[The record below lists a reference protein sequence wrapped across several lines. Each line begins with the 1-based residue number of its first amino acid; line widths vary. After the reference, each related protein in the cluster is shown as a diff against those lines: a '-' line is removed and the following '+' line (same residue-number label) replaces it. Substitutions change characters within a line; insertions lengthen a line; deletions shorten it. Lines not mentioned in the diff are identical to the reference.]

1 MKKTRQV
8 IGFALKLAIAGAIL
22 WYLLFHKMDPG
33 QLGDAIRKTADK
45 WPWLLGGGVLMLA
58 PLLFSVER
66 WKTILDAL
74 DMRLGWLRVG
84 TLFFIGLFFNAFMI
98 GPTGGD
104 VIKAYYTARETH
116 HKKTEAVATVFIDRV
131 VGLLALVLIVSAV
144 ILFRWDFFMAN
155 PVTKAFAWPTITACA
170 ILLGGSIMAFSVHI
184 FQVFPFLK
192 RWNHIKPVGV
202 LVNTLERAYNAFYVC
217 RARPRLLLK
226 LLVQA
231 VFIHILFTS
240 VAWCVGKS
248 LSIDAPF
255 LAYITFFPVIG
266 LISAV
271 PITPGGLGVREG
283 LSIQLW
289 SVMGVPFAD
298 AFLMSLLPFLFQ
310 VFWGLPGGIL
320 FLFNS
325 SDALPPLSQD
335 LGD

>member
-1 MKKTRQV
+1 M
-8 IGFALKLAIAGAIL
+8 AL
-22 WYLLFHKMDPG
+22 
-33 QLGDAIRKTADK
+33 
-45 WPWLLGGGVLMLA
+45 
-58 PLLFSVER
+58 PLV
-66 WKTILDAL
+66 
-74 DMRLGWLRVG
+74 
-84 TLFFIGLFFNAFMI
+84 
-98 GPTGGD
+98 
-104 VIKAYYTARETH
+104 
-116 HKKTEAVATVFIDRV
+116 
-131 VGLLALVLIVSAV
+131 
-144 ILFRWDFFMAN
+144 
-155 PVTKAFAWPTITACA
+155 
-170 ILLGGSIMAFSVHI
+170 
-184 FQVFPFLK
+184 
-192 RWNHIKPVGV
+192 
-202 LVNTLERAYNAFYVC
+202 
-217 RARPRLLLK
+217 
-226 LLVQA
+226 
-231 VFIHILFTS
+231 FTS

-248 LSIDAPF
+248 LTIDAPF